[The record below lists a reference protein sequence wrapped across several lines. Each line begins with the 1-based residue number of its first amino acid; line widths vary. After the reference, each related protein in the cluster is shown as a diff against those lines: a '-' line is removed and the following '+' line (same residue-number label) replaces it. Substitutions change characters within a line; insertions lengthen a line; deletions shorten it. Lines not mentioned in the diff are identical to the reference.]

1 MSLIARG
8 LEAHGIPTALVS
20 VMPSLSST
28 ARPPRQVIRRLN
40 IGATVGRPHDV
51 DGQLETLRRMVALIE
66 NADGF
71 GAIDKDA
78 KPEKSRPGGR
88 VAARGAK

>member
-8 LEAHGIPTALVS
+8 LEAAGIPTVLVS
-20 VMPSLSST
+20 VMPPLSSA

-51 DGQLETLRRMVALIE
+51 DGQRETLTKMIKLLET
-66 NADGF
+66 ADAF
-71 GAIDKDA
+71 GAVDQDK
-78 KPEKSRPGGR
+78 KKSD
-88 VAARGAK
+88 

>member
-8 LEAHGIPTALVS
+8 LEEAGMPTVLVS
-20 VMPSLSST
+20 VMEPLSSA

-51 DGQLETLRRMVALIE
+51 PGQRETLSRMVRLLE
-66 NADGF
+66 NAQSF
-71 GAIDKDA
+71 GAVDKDA
-78 KPEKSRPGGR
+78 KKT
-88 VAARGAK
+88 

>member
-8 LEAHGIPTALVS
+8 LEAAGIPTALVS
-20 VMPSLSST
+20 VMPPLSSA

-51 DGQLETLRRMVALIE
+51 AGQTETLTRMIGLIE
-66 NADGF
+66 GAEAF
-71 GAIDKDA
+71 GAVDKD
-78 KPEKSRPGGR
+78 EK
-88 VAARGAK
+88 AA

>member
-8 LEAHGIPTALVS
+8 LEEAGIPTALVS
-20 VMPSLSST
+20 VMPPLSSA

-51 DGQLETLRRMVALIE
+51 EGQTATLTRMIGLLESAE
-66 NADGF
+66 AF
-71 GAIDKDA
+71 GAVDKD
-78 KPEKSRPGGR
+78 EK
-88 VAARGAK
+88 AA